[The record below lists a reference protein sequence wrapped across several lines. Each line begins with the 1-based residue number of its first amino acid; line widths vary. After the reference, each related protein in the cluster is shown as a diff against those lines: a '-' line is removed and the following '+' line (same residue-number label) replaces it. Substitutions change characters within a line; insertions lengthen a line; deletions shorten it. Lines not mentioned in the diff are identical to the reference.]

1 MTELT
6 TDIEFKTLIYPVS
19 DEEYS
24 ALDKDI
30 FFNGCRHKIGI
41 WEGRSFRVLLFTAIF
56 FSVGFIRSWIY
67 SGFPSI

>member
-30 FFNGCRHKIGI
+30 FF
-41 WEGRSFRVLLFTAIF
+41 
-56 FSVGFIRSWIY
+56 
-67 SGFPSI
+67 